1 MGLPLDLQKC
11 RLRITTAIK
20 LDVVMCVFVCVCVCV
35 CLKDLCWD
43 KSLLSF
49 IVFATYLFWSGC
61 THSGPTEPSASPPPF
76 PQAKNIAEHGQPFPH
91 LPNPRPA
98 LPLPPLPVY
107 CSPSHSLSFPPV
119 SSVCCRGK
127 WHGGCLAW
135 NNTLWCGQGDTVR
148 VCCTNVGV

>member
-20 LDVVMCVFVCVCVCV
+20 LDVVVCVCV

-43 KSLLSF
+43 KSLFSF

-61 THSGPTEPSASPPPF
+61 THAGPTDFTPSLPSS
-76 PQAKNIAEHGQPFPH
+76 QKHCYGQPFPH

-107 CSPSHSLSFPPV
+107 FSFSLFSPCFLCV
-119 SSVCCRGK
+119 LQGQV
-127 WHGGCLAW
+127 AW
-135 NNTLWCGQGDTVR
+135 RMPGLEQHIVVWSG
-148 VCCTNVGV
+148 